1 MERRAAGLARTWLM
15 AMALGCGALF
25 AGSGLSA
32 DKPKGKSG
40 EKPWQTL
47 EGCRYQERDGN
58 DGDSFGVQC
67 GRSKFVLRL
76 YFVDAP
82 EKSASRDNDRLS
94 EQMKHFGATFE
105 DTIGAGHRAN
115 ELAHNVLGDAFVVQT
130 KKANAP
136 GRSSEPRYYGLVQV
150 RGRYLHEALLA
161 EGLARVKGVTTT
173 LPDGTKSGDYLKKLR
188 ALENQARSERRGA
201 WARSLK

>member
-1 MERRAAGLARTWLM
+1 MDRWAAARAHTWLM
-15 AMALGCGALF
+15 ALALACGVLF
-25 AGSGLSA
+25 AAEGLA
-32 DKPKGKSG
+32 AGKPKGKSG

-47 EGCRYQERDGN
+47 EGCRYQERNGN

-94 EQMKHFGATFE
+94 EQMKYFGTTFE
-105 DTIGAGHRAN
+105 DTLGAGHRAD
-115 ELAHNVLGDAFVVQT
+115 ELAHNVLGGTFMVQT
-130 KKANAP
+130 KMANAP
-136 GRSSEPRYYGLVQV
+136 GRSSEPRFYGLVQV
-150 RGRYLHEALLA
+150 GGRYLHEALLA
-161 EGLARVKGVTTT
+161 EGLARVKGVTTA
-173 LPDGTKSGDYLKKLR
+173 LPDGTKSSEYLKKLR
-188 ALENQARSERRGA
+188 TMENQAHYERKGA